1 MTEDKGDDDA
11 AAGAG
16 DGLLAGKVVIVA
28 GVGAGLGR
36 QIAVRAAA
44 EGAAVVLGARTEPYL
59 AEVAAEIAAAG
70 GRAAYGRCDITDDG
84 DCARLVALAV
94 EQFGGVDCVVANA
107 FAVGPLDEPI
117 EQADLD
123 GWNGVFGVTVAGSL
137 KMARASLGA
146 LRRRGGGSIVF
157 VGSQIVRRV
166 RPGRAAY
173 AASKA
178 ALLSAAQV
186 LAREVGADGIRVNTV
201 LPGAMDGPPLRAAF
215 ERRAAAAGTT
225 PEAEYQSRAAPIALG
240 RIPTDAECAGP
251 VLFLASDLSCAMT
264 GQSVDVNGGEIFT

>member
-1 MTEDKGDDDA
+1 MMHDNGDGA
-11 AAGAG
+11 ASGTG
-16 DGLLAGKVVIVA
+16 DGLLAGKVMIVA

-44 EGAAVVLGARTEPYL
+44 EDAAVIMGARTEGYL
-59 AEVAAEIAAAG
+59 VEVADEIVAAG
-70 GRAAYGRCDITDDG
+70 GRAAYGRCDVTDDG
-84 DCARLVALAV
+84 DCARLVALA
-94 EQFGGVDCVVANA
+94 EERFGGLDCVVANA

-117 EQADLD
+117 EVADLD
-123 GWNGVFGVTVAGSL
+123 GWEGVFGVTVAGSL

-166 RPGRAAY
+166 RPGRGAY

-178 ALLSAAQV
+178 ALLAAAQV
-186 LAREVGADGIRVNTV
+186 LAREVGTDGIRVNTV

-225 PEAEYQSRAAPIALG
+225 REAEYRSRAAPIALG

>member
-1 MTEDKGDDDA
+1 
-11 AAGAG
+11 
-16 DGLLAGKVVIVA
+16 
-28 GVGAGLGR
+28 
-36 QIAVRAAA
+36 
-44 EGAAVVLGARTEPYL
+44 
-59 AEVAAEIAAAG
+59 
-70 GRAAYGRCDITDDG
+70 
-84 DCARLVALAV
+84 
-94 EQFGGVDCVVANA
+94 VVANA

-123 GWNGVFGVTVAGSL
+123 GWNGVFAVTVAGSL

-225 PEAEYQSRAAPIALG
+225 PEAEYQSRAAPIAMG

-251 VLFLASDLSCAMT
+251 VLFLASDLSRAMT